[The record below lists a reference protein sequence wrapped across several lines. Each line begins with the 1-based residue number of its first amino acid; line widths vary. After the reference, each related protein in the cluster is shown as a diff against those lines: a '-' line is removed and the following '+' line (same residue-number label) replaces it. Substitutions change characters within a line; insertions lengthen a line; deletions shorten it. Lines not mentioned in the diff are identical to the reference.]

1 VSLRSCPQS
10 QRMRHRSDTSRR
22 AADRG
27 FIWIVLL
34 LGVASTPQMLHSQ
47 YRKWSITAAVG
58 YNRLNLDAVDEK
70 NQSDVDG
77 WGNQGIPVGT
87 FASVQRSPFYSAGVR
102 YRYDREIAI
111 SLTASYWSK
120 TVSSSYDGP
129 DAVLHL
135 DRGVGSTDVVLGIA
149 YYPSAR
155 PYILEWYIQTSL
167 GLAMAR
173 ASARAAG
180 SRMQKD
186 GSVLIPVLFV
196 DTEGTS
202 AKSKMSVGLSMGA
215 DMRLF
220 GGFSLTMAAGY
231 RFAQLGI
238 LESDITRFGQLSKE
252 PTTIE
257 FDYSGVQ
264 VSAGFLFEL

>member
-1 VSLRSCPQS
+1 MSLRSCPQS

-180 SRMQKD
+180 SRMRKD

>member
-1 VSLRSCPQS
+1 
-10 QRMRHRSDTSRR
+10 MRHRSESNRR
-22 AADRG
+22 AADRC

-47 YRKWSITAAVG
+47 HRKWSITASIG

-77 WGNQGIPVGT
+77 WGNQGIPVGQ
-87 FASVQRSPFYSAGVR
+87 FASVKRSPFYSAGVR

-129 DAVLHL
+129 DATLHL

-149 YYPSAR
+149 YYPPAR
-155 PYILEWYIQTSL
+155 PYFLEWYIQTSL

-173 ASARAAG
+173 ASARAVG

-186 GSVLIPVLFV
+186 GFVLTPVLFV
-196 DTEGTS
+196 DTDGTS
-202 AKSKMSVGLSMGA
+202 AKSKISAGLSMGA
-215 DMRLF
+215 DIRLI
-220 GGFSLTMAAGY
+220 GGLSLTMGAGY
-231 RFAQLGI
+231 RLAQLGI
-238 LESDITRFGQLSKE
+238 LESDITRFGQHSKE

-257 FDYSGVQ
+257 FDYSGVL
-264 VSAGFLFEL
+264 VSAGLLFEL